1 VRPIPIFD
9 TNLFGHAQSGKISPS
24 EWRFLLRHRPG
35 RGWPLSAVTA
45 LELLVDLD
53 NATEETF
60 LNFRERID
68 FALRVSNGRI
78 LEEPRLLICRDVLHV
93 PFPAHIPR
101 LPVEV
106 LSAHMHVIRR
116 ARSLKQLREGRIP
129 WKSGYARLEA
139 TDALKNVVEGVK
151 KQWIRQ
157 VEDFADN
164 VFPHWRTCFEK
175 TGRRLPPEMR
185 KNVDRKSMFE
195 MRSMG
200 FVEGLLSWLKAKKEP
215 EVLSDV
221 RKRLDSVLRFT
232 AFVVDQFLERNY
244 SLEKHSSDVFD
255 QFQLHYLALDRFTIV
270 SEDTDM
276 WKRTA
281 ESPQASRIM
290 SFETFLESLH

>member
-1 VRPIPIFD
+1 
-9 TNLFGHAQSGKISPS
+9 
-24 EWRFLLRHRPG
+24 
-35 RGWPLSAVTA
+35 
-45 LELLVDLD
+45 
-53 NATEETF
+53 
-60 LNFRERID
+60 
-68 FALRVSNGRI
+68 
-78 LEEPRLLICRDVLHV
+78 
-93 PFPAHIPR
+93 
-101 LPVEV
+101 
-106 LSAHMHVIRR
+106 M
-116 ARSLKQLREGRIP
+116 
-129 WKSGYARLEA
+129 
-139 TDALKNVVEGVK
+139 
-151 KQWIRQ
+151 
-157 VEDFADN
+157 EDFADN